1 MTLRCHPFAFGLFL
15 FASSINAASAANPL
29 PIASA
34 GMVAKLSA
42 LFQSRDTDGNG
53 LLSPIEWRVSA
64 LAPILRVG
72 PVLRLPRS
80 FLKIDR
86 NRNGAVSFSEFAR
99 ARGRRLPLSA
109 SLPVFR
115 AKLSFARLDANS
127 DGKVTSVELET
138 SNPLGNFEIQ
148 DWFDERDGDGN
159 GAIDLEEWRL
169 PDYSRYVGLP
179 LGAAEALAEI
189 EDRRHRVISLD
200 GEPLM
205 VTKDYSP
212 SRVNFTVVAGIVASA
227 TGG

>member
-1 MTLRCHPFAFGLFL
+1 MTLPCHPFAFGLFL
-15 FASSINAASAANPL
+15 FASALNAGSSANPL

-34 GMVAKLSA
+34 GMVAKRSA

-53 LLSPIEWRVSA
+53 SLSPIEWRVST
-64 LAPILRVG
+64 
-72 PVLRLPRS
+72 PVLRLPRPFS
-80 FLKIDR
+80 KIDR

-99 ARGRRLPLSA
+99 ALGRRLPLSA
-109 SLPVFR
+109 SLPVDR
-115 AKLSFARLDANS
+115 AKRSFARLDANS

-179 LGAAEALAEI
+179 LEAAGVLADI
-189 EDRRHRVISLD
+189 EDRRHRVISID

-212 SRVNFTVVAGIVASA
+212 SRVNFTVVAGIVAAA

>member
-15 FASSINAASAANPL
+15 FASSINVGSAANPL

-64 LAPILRVG
+64 
-72 PVLRLPRS
+72 PVPRLPNRRS

-86 NRNGAVSFSEFAR
+86 NRDGAVSFSEFAR
-99 ARGRRLPLSA
+99 ARGRRLPSSA

-138 SNPLGNFEIQ
+138 SNPLGKFEIQ

-169 PDYSRYVGLP
+169 PEYSRYVGLP
-179 LGAAEALAEI
+179 LEAAGALADI

-212 SRVNFTVVAGIVASA
+212 SRVNFTVVAGIVAAA

>member
-1 MTLRCHPFAFGLFL
+1 MHGSPIHRIPFGFIKTGNRSLTPISLFHY
-15 FASSINAASAANPL
+15 FRKSFPD
-29 PIASA
+29 PY
-34 GMVAKLSA
+34 
-42 LFQSRDTDGNG
+42 FTDGNG

-64 LAPILRVG
+64 S
-72 PVLRLPRS
+72 VLRLLNRRS

-86 NRNGAVSFSEFAR
+86 NRDGAVSFSEFAR
-99 ARGRRLPLSA
+99 ALGRRLPSGA
-109 SLPVFR
+109 SVPVDR
-115 AKLSFARLDANS
+115 AKRSFARLDANS

-205 VTKDYSP
+205 VTKDYLP
-212 SRVNFTVVAGIVASA
+212 FRVNFTVVAGIVAAA

>member
-1 MTLRCHPFAFGLFL
+1 MTHRCRPFAFGLFL
-15 FASSINAASAANPL
+15 FASSINVGSAANPL

-64 LAPILRVG
+64 PA
-72 PVLRLPRS
+72 LRLPRP

-86 NRNGAVSFSEFAR
+86 NRNGAVSFSEFAL
-99 ARGRRLPLSA
+99 ALGRRLPSGA
-109 SLPVFR
+109 SVPVDR
-115 AKLSFARLDANS
+115 AKRSFAHLDANS

-138 SNPLGNFEIQ
+138 SNNLGNFEIQ
-148 DWFDERDGDGN
+148 NWFDERDGDGN
-159 GAIDLEEWRL
+159 GAIDLGEWRL

-179 LGAAEALAEI
+179 LEAAGVLSDI

-205 VTKDYSP
+205 VTTDYSP
-212 SRVNFTVVAGIVASA
+212 SRVNFTVVAGIVAAA